1 MKGWLKMKRLND
13 LLLKGCGALIMTMV
27 PIMTIVVF
35 AQVVMRYVFKNPF
48 VWAEEFSRY
57 LLAWISCL
65 GAAYGIRTGM
75 HIAIQFF
82 YGKLKRELKV
92 ITSIFTH
99 VITIIF
105 FIVCV
110 VWGLRISLAQWDQ
123 LSAGLQIS
131 MTWAYLSVPISFA
144 VMTLFSFELLVEDI
158 RRLFSREGK
167 I

>member
-1 MKGWLKMKRLND
+1 
-13 LLLKGCGALIMTMV
+13 
-27 PIMTIVVF
+27 
-35 AQVVMRYVFKNPF
+35 
-48 VWAEEFSRY
+48 
-57 LLAWISCL
+57 
-65 GAAYGIRTGM
+65 
-75 HIAIQFF
+75 
-82 YGKLKRELKV
+82 
-92 ITSIFTH
+92 
-99 VITIIF
+99 
-105 FIVCV
+105 V